1 MMLFFFVCR
10 TSNLKL
16 IDKVLLMN
24 VMSGNETSHKFK
36 TVNNSEISPASK
48 RRLKQ
53 NHHIYTTYN
62 TAH

>member
-1 MMLFFFVCR
+1 
-10 TSNLKL
+10 
-16 IDKVLLMN
+16 MN

-36 TVNNSEISPASK
+36 AVNNSEISPASK